1 MQYYSRVLIHDFC
14 HLQGQKTT
22 LAGRARIGPTIR
34 AKGHQI
40 YDNRDRMHAHLC
52 LLSTS

>member
-22 LAGRARIGPTIR
+22 LDPSPTIR
-34 AKGHQI
+34 AKGRQI
-40 YDNRDRMHAHLC
+40 YDNRDHMHAHLC